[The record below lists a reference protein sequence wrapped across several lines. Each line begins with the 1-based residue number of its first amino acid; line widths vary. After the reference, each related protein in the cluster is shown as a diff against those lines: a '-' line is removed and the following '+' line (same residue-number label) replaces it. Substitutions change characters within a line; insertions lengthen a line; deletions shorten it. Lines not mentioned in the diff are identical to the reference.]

1 MVIHCVRIYKGREGP
16 HARNPNR
23 VVSYDTIHSVNRI
36 VADRLVALGAL
47 AEKHRVLRLY
57 LFGSALSDAF
67 DPSSSDLDFLVEFK
81 AMPAGGRAD
90 SYFGLLEDLEMLLGR
105 PIDLVELDA
114 IRNPY
119 FREEVEKTKR
129 PLYEAA

>member
-1 MVIHCVRIYKGREGP
+1 
-16 HARNPNR
+16 
-23 VVSYDTIHSVNRI
+23 
-36 VADRLVALGAL
+36 
-47 AEKHRVLRLY
+47 
-57 LFGSALSDAF
+57 
-67 DPSSSDLDFLVEFK
+67 
-81 AMPAGGRAD
+81 MPAGGRAD

-105 PIDLVELDA
+105 PIDLVEPDA

>member
-1 MVIHCVRIYKGREGP
+1 M
-16 HARNPNR
+16 
-23 VVSYDTIHSVNRI
+23 SYDTIHNVNRI

-47 AEKHRVLRLY
+47 AEKHRVRRLY

-105 PIDLVELDA
+105 PIDLVEPDA

-119 FREEVEKTKR
+119 FREEIEKTKR